1 MLPLPAD
8 TVKAARAAGLDEVT
22 IGLRPESTSLAPA
35 GTPGAL
41 ALTVALVE
49 ELGADA
55 YVYGELAGDTPDDKP
70 WVVRCDGRAA
80 PRIGD
85 KVSVVVQ
92 ASDAHLF
99 NHQTGL
105 RLN

>member
-1 MLPLPAD
+1 LA
-8 TVKAARAAGLDEVT
+8 
-22 IGLRPESTSLAPA
+22 SLAPA

-70 WVVRCDGRAA
+70 WVVRCDGRAV

-85 KVSVVVQ
+85 SVGVVVR
-92 ASDAHLF
+92 AADAHVF
-99 NHQTGL
+99 NRQTGL